1 MGRLKGFIITAG
13 HLDIEW
19 YQPMRCYRFWTV
31 EALEQLKTAAERKD
45 FVTYVLDGQVFPL
58 EEYLEV
64 VPEDEGEMRELVR
77 RGKLSVGP
85 FYTQFDEWI
94 PSAESMIRNCL
105 HGKREARRFGGYM
118 RAGYLPDNFG
128 HPRQLPQI
136 LNNFGIDSLMFMR
149 GMPEVEGGHPDEFLY
164 EGLDGSRVLVSHFR
178 ESYSGGFDI
187 FRKVPEQLGEPAG
200 PLNCEVGI
208 DGLQPRD
215 LPYYR
220 GYLSFEWHKELADH
234 DDPEGTA
241 RSLVEN
247 VRRIQERYPSGVI
260 PLIAGFDHLPPQI
273 NIGDSVRAAN
283 EMQDEIEFVM
293 GSAEDYVKAVRARL
307 DEPAVYDMELL
318 GSRYQGLL
326 LGALST
332 RTYLKRQ
339 NFASESM
346 VERYAEPLETLAS
359 LYGYQRKERLMQEAW
374 RNLMIN
380 SAHDSIHGS
389 STDEVHVEMESRFS
403 AVRQICAGVIHDSMK
418 YMGRKMENWWG
429 GEEKGILVY
438 APAGDG
444 IQTAEVWLPLR
455 RKQVRVVNRRGE
467 SLPVQILPRENIQQ
481 NGVGLPRNESFPNAM
496 FQRVLFQD
504 EFREGVLVSFAAR
517 IQADQPG
524 TATDLT
530 ADENFM
536 ENRYLRVET
545 KGALLDILDKQ
556 NGQWYRNL
564 NLLEEDEDAGDV
576 WDYSP
581 SWIPGEVVRSTGV
594 EFSST
599 LVEAG
604 PVRASI
610 RLEGEMCVPSCL
622 EGDVR
627 SRRRESLPVSFVIS
641 LHAGVP
647 RVDVRFTVD
656 NRARDHRVRLA
667 VPTGIDAPCV
677 RSQGQLAILER
688 LVERPGERET
698 WVQPPTRQLPFREW
712 FSVEGQ
718 GRGLAVAAKGIY
730 EYEAVRNPRTKHVQV
745 YLTLFR
751 SVGLMSRIN
760 MMQRECHAA
769 WPFETPGAQCQGEQ
783 VIEWSYLPYQP
794 DPAEAAPFLKAAQ
807 SFLYPPAVHMV
818 RDVRG
823 DARLGRAA
831 ALPCRWEEHNI
842 QFSAF
847 KHSYEGDAYIL
858 RVYENQGKSTQMKI
872 SLEPVFQEV
881 WLSNMDEQKLEKL
894 KICDGEAEI
903 RVKPYEAI
911 TLKLYDDVGR

>member
-1 MGRLKGFIITAG
+1 MRRLKGFIITAG

-19 YQPMRCYRFWTV
+19 YLPMRSYRFWTV
-31 EALEQLKTAAERKD
+31 EALEQLKAAAGRED

-64 VPEDEGEMRELVR
+64 VPEDEGEMRELIR
-77 RGKLSVGP
+77 QGKLSVGP

-105 HGKREARRFGGYM
+105 YGKRKAQAFGGYM

-187 FRKVPEQLGEPAG
+187 FRKVPEQLGEPKG
-200 PLNCEVGI
+200 ELNCEIGI

-215 LPYYR
+215 LPYHE
-220 GYLSFEWHKELADH
+220 GYLSYEWHKELADH

-247 VRRIQERYPSGVI
+247 VRRIQKRYPSGIV

-293 GSAEDYVKAVRARL
+293 GSAEDYIKEVQARMKN
-307 DEPAVYDMELL
+307 PAVYRMELL

-339 NFASESM
+339 NFASEAM

-359 LYGYQRKERLMQEAW
+359 LYGYRRKERLLEEAW
-374 RNLMIN
+374 RYLMIN

-389 STDEVHVEMESRFS
+389 STDEVHVEMESRFA
-403 AVRQICAGVIHDSMK
+403 AVRQISAGLVHESFKFIGQKIKH
-418 YMGRKMENWWG
+418 WWG
-429 GEEKGILVY
+429 DEEKGILVY
-438 APAGDG
+438 APAGEG
-444 IQTAEVWLPLR
+444 IQTAELWLPLR
-455 RKQVRVVNRRGE
+455 RKQVRIQNSSGREV
-467 SLPVQILPRENIQQ
+467 PVQILPRESIEQ
-481 NGVGLPRNESFPNAM
+481 NGIGLPRNESFPNAM

-504 EFREGVLVSFAAR
+504 EFSEGGLVSLS
-517 IQADQPG
+517 ADIGAGGSGP
-524 TATDLT
+524 ATDLK
-530 ADENFM
+530 AGQNVL

-545 KGALLDILDKQ
+545 KGALLDLLDKRT
-556 NGQWYRNL
+556 GQWYRNL
-564 NLLEEDEDAGDV
+564 NLLEEEEDAGDV

-581 SWIPGEVVRSTGV
+581 SWIPGELVRSTGV
-594 EFSST
+594 EFTST
-599 LVEAG
+599 LEETG

-610 RLEGEMCVPSCL
+610 RLRGEMNVPSCL
-622 EGDVR
+622 EGDLR
-627 SRRRESLPVSFVIS
+627 SRKREILPVSFVIS
-641 LHAGVP
+641 MYAGVP
-647 RVDVRFTVD
+647 RVDVQMTMD
-656 NRARDHRVRLA
+656 NRAKDHRVRLA
-667 VPTGIDAPCV
+667 VPTGIVSEYV
-677 RSQGQLAILER
+677 RSQGHLAILER
-688 LVERPGERET
+688 PVERQREGEA

-712 FSVEGQ
+712 LAVEGR

-730 EYEAVRNPRTKHVQV
+730 DYEAVRNPRTNQVQI

-769 WPFETPGAQCQGEQ
+769 WPFKTPGAQCQGEQ
-783 VIEWSYLPYQP
+783 VIAWSYLPYCP
-794 DPAEAAPFLKAAQ
+794 EDTEAAPFIKDAQ
-807 SFLYPPAVHMV
+807 AFLYPPAAHMV
-818 RDVRG
+818 REAG
-823 DARLGRAA
+823 GQPESGREAA
-831 ALPCRWEEHNI
+831 PPFQWPEKNI

-847 KHSYEGDAYIL
+847 KRSYEGDAYIL
-858 RVYENQGKSTQMKI
+858 RIYENQGKET
-872 SLEPVFQEV
+872 PVRIRLDRKFGEV

-894 KICDGEAEI
+894 EI
-903 RVKPYEAI
+903 RESGVDIRVGPYRAV
-911 TLKLYDDVGR
+911 TLKLYEGR